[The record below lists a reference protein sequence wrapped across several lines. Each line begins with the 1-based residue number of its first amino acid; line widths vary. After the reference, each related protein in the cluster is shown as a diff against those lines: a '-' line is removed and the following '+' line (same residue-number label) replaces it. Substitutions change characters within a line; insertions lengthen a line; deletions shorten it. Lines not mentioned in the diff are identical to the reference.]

1 MQIRRVLFVLASIFV
16 VLGLTSRAGAQ
27 MSDTERKSA
36 ARAAYTEGVKLQDD
50 GKYAEAL
57 VRFEAAQKFFDAPT
71 HLLHI
76 AECQALTGRL
86 VEASETYE
94 ALTRKSLPA
103 GSPDAFVQ
111 AQQQGQAEL
120 PALRARVPTLRVTTK
135 PDHAQLQGLQVNI
148 NGVNMPVEL
157 LGIARP
163 LNPGVYRFS
172 AQAQG
177 YATEKP
183 IDVPLGEKEQKSI
196 ELPLVAR
203 QGGPV
208 VVAAPPPPYGQ
219 TPPPYQANPDRNQ
232 YVPRTNEDTTSPFG
246 LLFGARGGAIV
257 PAGQT
262 SAAADVSNIASAGG
276 GFGIDFYF
284 RLAKML
290 LLGGTFEYGSLGT
303 PATVLNAVG
312 NFETSASTTHG
323 AFLIGILPSPDK
335 TSFIGDLGIGSRGLA
350 YKRTRIGTA
359 GTGPR
364 SVEASTSGFAFDV
377 GLGVSIPAGPMRI
390 VPKAN
395 VNVGSFS
402 SEENII
408 DGVKS
413 NFDINQKGTYL
424 FFFVGI
430 AIYGSVPLGGNKA
443 APAPTAASQ

>member
-1 MQIRRVLFVLASIFV
+1 MQIRRFVVVLASIVFL
-16 VLGLTSRAGAQ
+16 LGLTTRARAQ

-57 VRFEAAQKFFDAPT
+57 TRFEAAQKFFDAPT

-94 ALTRKSLPA
+94 ALVRKSLPP

-135 PDHAQLQGLQVNI
+135 PDHSQLQGLQVNV

-177 YATEKP
+177 YATEKA

-196 ELPLVAR
+196 ELTLVAR

-219 TPPPYQANPDRNQ
+219 QPPPYQANPDRNQ
-232 YVPRTNEDTTSPFG
+232 YVPRSTEDTTTSFG
-246 LLFGARGGAIV
+246 LLFGAKGGAVV
-257 PAGQT
+257 PAGNI
-262 SAAADVSNIASAGG
+262 SANLPLSDIVQAGG
-276 GFGIDFYF
+276 GFGLDFYF

-290 LLGGTFEYGSLGT
+290 LIGGNFDYGSLGT
-303 PATVLNAVG
+303 PSRILNATG
-312 NFETSASTTHG
+312 NFETSASTLHG
-323 AFLIGILPSPDK
+323 AFSIGLLPAPDK
-335 TSFIGDLGIGSRGLA
+335 TSFIGDIGIGSRGLK
-350 YKRTRIGTA
+350 YKRTQIGTA
-359 GTGPR
+359 LTNQN
-364 SVEASTSGFAFDV
+364 VDLSTSGFAFNL
-377 GLGVSIPAGPMRI
+377 GLGVSIPAGPVRI
-390 VPKAN
+390 VPKADM
-395 VNVGSFS
+395 NVGSFS
-402 SEENII
+402 SVTST
-408 DGVKS
+408 GAGGATQS
-413 NFDINQKGTYL
+413 ADILDKATYL

-430 AIYGSVPLGGNKA
+430 AIYGSVPLGGNKSD
-443 APAPTAASQ
+443 PAQSTASQ

>member
-1 MQIRRVLFVLASIFV
+1 MKIRLLLVLASILA
-16 VLGLTSRAGAQ
+16 VLGLAARPAHAQ

-94 ALTRKSLPA
+94 ALTRKSMPA
-103 GSPDAFVQ
+103 GSPEAFVQ

-135 PDHAQLQGLQVNI
+135 PDHAQLQGLQVNV

-196 ELPLVAR
+196 ELTLVAK

-219 TPPPYQANPDRNQ
+219 QPPPYQGNPNHQ
-232 YVPRTNEDTTSPFG
+232 YTPRGNEDTTTPFG
-246 LLFGARGGAIV
+246 LLFGAKGGAFV
-257 PAGQT
+257 PAGNL
-262 SAAADVSNIASAGG
+262 SANIPVSNVATAGG
-276 GFGIDFYF
+276 GFGLDFYF
-284 RLAKML
+284 RLAKMML
-290 LLGGTFEYGSLGT
+290 IGGSFDYGALGT
-303 PATVLNAVG
+303 PSTIQNATG
-312 NFETSASTTHG
+312 NFQTSASTLHG
-323 AFLIGILPSPDK
+323 AFVIGILPSPDK
-335 TSFIGDLGIGSRGLA
+335 TSFIGDLGIGSRGLS
-350 YKRTRIGTA
+350 YKRTQ
-359 GTGPR
+359 TG
-364 SVEASTSGFAFDV
+364 STVTTQNVDLSTSGFAFNLGV
-377 GLGVSIPAGPMRI
+377 GVSIPAGPIRI
-390 VPKAN
+390 VPKADM
-395 VNVGSFS
+395 NVGSFS
-402 SEENII
+402 SGTTRSAS
-408 DGVKS
+408 GVTQS
-413 NFDINQKGTYL
+413 GDILDKGTYL
-424 FFFVGI
+424 MFFVGI
-430 AIYGSVPLGGNKA
+430 AIYGSVGFGGAKA
-443 APAPTAASQ
+443 DPAPSAASR

>member
-1 MQIRRVLFVLASIFV
+1 MKIRFLFVLASIIA
-16 VLGLTSRAGAQ
+16 VLGLAARPARAQ

-94 ALTRKSLPA
+94 ALTRKSMPA

-135 PDHAQLQGLQVNI
+135 PDHAQLQGLQVNV

-196 ELPLVAR
+196 ELTLVQR

-219 TPPPYQANPDRNQ
+219 QPPPYQGNPNHQ
-232 YVPRTNEDTTSPFG
+232 YAPRASDDTTTPFG
-246 LLFGARGGAIV
+246 LLFGAKGGAVV
-257 PAGQT
+257 PAGDI
-262 SAAADVSNIASAGG
+262 SATVPISNIATAGG
-276 GFGIDFYF
+276 GFGLDFYF
-284 RLAKML
+284 RLAKMML
-290 LLGGTFEYGSLGT
+290 IGGSFDYGALGT
-303 PATVLNAVG
+303 PSTIQGATG
-312 NFETSASTTHG
+312 NFQTSASTLHG
-323 AFLIGILPSPDK
+323 AFVIGILPAPDK
-335 TSFIGDLGIGSRGLA
+335 TSFIGDLGIGSRGLK
-350 YKRTRIGTA
+350 YTRTQV
-359 GTGPR
+359 GTGT
-364 SVEASTSGFAFDV
+364 SQNVDLSASGFAFNL
-377 GLGVSIPAGPMRI
+377 GLGVSIPAGPVRI
-390 VPKAN
+390 VPKADM
-395 VNVGSFS
+395 NVGSFS
-402 SEENII
+402 SLTNNLTRQSGDIL
-408 DGVKS
+408 DKS
-413 NFDINQKGTYL
+413 TYL
-424 FFFVGI
+424 TFFVGI
-430 AIYGSVPLGGNKA
+430 ALYGSVGFGGQKA
-443 APAPTAASQ
+443 DPAPTSASR